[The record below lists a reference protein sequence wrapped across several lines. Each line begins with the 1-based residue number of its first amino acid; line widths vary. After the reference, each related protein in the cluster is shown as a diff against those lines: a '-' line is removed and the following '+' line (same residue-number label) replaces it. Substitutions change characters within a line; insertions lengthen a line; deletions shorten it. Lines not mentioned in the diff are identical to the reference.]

1 MHGIRRWRVRL
12 VNRACQS
19 LPGSL
24 AFSACRHCATVPTED
39 DKRYGDLAKEHH
51 PDVSNSSAASSTNR
65 MTDINNAY
73 NTWGIR
79 LLASSYY
86 SKQDSAYQPW
96 YEDMDPLMYELM
108 WEEMRRQ
115 NEEDGFVRNMHVEAF
130 YRAND
135 RWRPPRGNASARPR
149 QSSGSCD
156 GRQSHAGKKSSS
168 STTWPEE
175 QVKAMVNMYQDG
187 KSFEFI
193 ANALGKESAAA
204 VLEEFNR
211 WSSDNQ
217 PQRRK
222 GAKPHHAKRHRY
234 HGGHGPF
241 YHAESPDEVPFE
253 LYEMMEEEPYF
264 DGSSEENGDPFG
276 YYPGDEEAYDMP
288 YAHATP
294 FYGVHQM
301 SGGPAPHGH
310 FEGGVGRVH
319 NSSRKIVGNR
329 NAMILSSWWGPHI
342 FLRSAFSGDGLRVV
356 LTLYLVVLI
365 GIRVPISRLLD
376 VDDDHLLAKLI
387 YPCMRFCDCTTVT
400 AQPVQML
407 MSLTLTKVNTPIGPC
422 RCTCLLAACND
433 HADDGQQHSHRRL
446 LDIRISCAFS
456 AEEHEKFVAAMG
468 TTLSKTPRKA
478 ILYFS
483 WMISAYQVLNGALN
497 QLRKS
502 IGAAECMLTVLEVKT
517 DLAPTKGSET
527 ATAGVDSVTAIV
539 GGSGGG
545 KSTTMLCMYEPQVMC
560 VLVDGRD
567 IRDLLFK
574 WLHHQC
580 AVVAQDM
587 HHGLEK
593 ASHEAAVTAAKAVNA
608 HSFIVGLSDGYSTFV
623 GE

>member
-39 DKRYGDLAKEHH
+39 DVRKAYKVLGVHASATLTDVKKRYGDLAKEHH

-73 NTWGIR
+73 NT
-79 LLASSYY
+79 
-86 SKQDSAYQPW
+86 PW

-319 NSSRKIVGNR
+319 NSSRKMSHRSMRNHRGGPPNKNR
-329 NAMILSSWWGPHI
+329 RYGGTSSNHKGSGGGFQSSNSKSHS
-342 FLRSAFSGDGLRVV
+342 SAAPMGLRVV

-376 VDDDHLLAKLI
+376 VDNDHLLAKL
-387 YPCMRFCDCTTVT
+387 VT

-407 MSLTLTKVNTPIGPC
+407 MSLTLTKVNTPIGAMPMYF
-422 RCTCLLAACND
+422 LACW
-433 HADDGQQHSHRRL
+433 RRAMITQMMGSSTAT
-446 LDIRISCAFS
+446 DAFSSIRISCAFS

-478 ILYFS
+478 IDFS
-483 WMISAYQVLNGALN
+483 GTLCATSL
-497 QLRKS
+497 
-502 IGAAECMLTVLEVKT
+502 LE
-517 DLAPTKGSET
+517 LGFS
-527 ATAGVDSVTAIV
+527 S
-539 GGSGGG
+539 
-545 KSTTMLCMYEPQVMC
+545 
-560 VLVDGRD
+560 
-567 IRDLLFK
+567 
-574 WLHHQC
+574 
-580 AVVAQDM
+580 
-587 HHGLEK
+587 
-593 ASHEAAVTAAKAVNA
+593 
-608 HSFIVGLSDGYSTFV
+608 SDARL
-623 GE
+623 